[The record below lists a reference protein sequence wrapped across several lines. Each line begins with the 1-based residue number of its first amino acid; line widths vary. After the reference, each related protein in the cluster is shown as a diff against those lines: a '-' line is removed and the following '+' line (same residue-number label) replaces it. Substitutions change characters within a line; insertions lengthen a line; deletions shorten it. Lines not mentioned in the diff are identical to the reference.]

1 MKSILLILGVLFSVS
16 IFANSIFSF
25 DGMPEK
31 NYGAD
36 IYSAGMG
43 DCGAADLFRVNA
55 NFSNPSIA
63 TSTNKVMFSTGG
75 ELGYFWYTNSNN
87 NFRDDGL
94 VLPYFSIAVP
104 IQNHRFG
111 FSFNSISSGNLQTE
125 GTISFQDSINYTLTN
140 TIKSNLFKTS
150 ILYAHKNNFANLGIS
165 IDYYLGHRTRS
176 WQLDFEDDGFTD
188 AKYEHEKIFK
198 NVGFTAGISK
208 RAKNFAYG
216 LSYSSQVKLGGD
228 EYFKFDHYPE
238 VDTLYLDP
246 QSFVTPAEIS
256 NSFTFKFS
264 KHFKTSVDFNY
275 ELWDNTDL
283 SSENTYRVGCGFAFE
298 PSRSEN
304 KWYRRIPLR
313 FGGYYREL
321 PFKINDKI
329 ILEKAV
335 TFGLTIPLKFSD
347 KKIDIAV
354 KYLTRGNI
362 EKHDVEDN
370 ALTFSFG
377 ITGFDIFGKRV
388 RKTAP
393 REIPKASK

>member
-1 MKSILLILGVLFSVS
+1 MKCFLIVLLALSVIS
-16 IFANSIFSF
+16 MFGNSIFSF

-55 NFSNPSIA
+55 NFANPSMA

-75 ELGYFWYTNSNN
+75 ELGYFWYADGNN
-87 NFRDDGL
+87 YFRDDGL
-94 VLPYFSIAVP
+94 ILPYFSIAVP

-111 FSFNSISSGNLQTE
+111 FSFNSISSGNLQNKEIKT
-125 GTISFQDSINYTLTN
+125 FQDTINYTLTN

-150 ILYAHKNNFANLGIS
+150 IIYAHKNNFANLGVS
-165 IDYYLGHRTRS
+165 VDYYLGHRTQG
-176 WQLDFEDDGFTD
+176 WQLDFENDDFTNT
-188 AKYEHEKIFK
+188 KYEHEKIFK

-208 RAKNFAYG
+208 KAKNFTYG
-216 LSYSSQVKLGGD
+216 LSYSSRVKLDGN

-238 VDTLYLDP
+238 VDTLYLDEYA
-246 QSFVTPAEIS
+246 FVTPAELS
-256 NSFTFKFS
+256 NSFTFKFL

-275 ELWDNTDL
+275 ELWSNTDL
-283 SSENTYRVGCGFAFE
+283 YTENTYRIGGGFAFE
-298 PSRSEN
+298 PSRTKSR
-304 KWYRRIPLR
+304 WYKRMPLR

-321 PFKINDKI
+321 PFRVNEKI

-347 KKIDIAV
+347 KKIDVAV
-354 KYLTRGNI
+354 KYLMRGNFK
-362 EKHDVEDN
+362 KHDIEDS

-377 ITGFDIFGKRV
+377 ITGFDIFGKRI